1 MLKIMIM
8 IMMMMTLMKL
18 VNSRTKICPG
28 IDKFYQPNSGL
39 CSSRRWDEAIYIYT
53 YNIYIHIYIYICV
66 YIYIHTY
73 NIYIYMINYLIYWG
87 LSEDREYP

>member
-18 VNSRTKICPG
+18 VNSRTKIRPG

-39 CSSRRWDEAIYIYT
+39 CSSRRWDEAIYTHTYLYTYVNTSICIYYIYT
-53 YNIYIHIYIYICV
+53 CFFLCLLFS
-66 YIYIHTY
+66 
-73 NIYIYMINYLIYWG
+73 MIRTFVWKY
-87 LSEDREYP
+87 SFFS